1 LRFFPRYLCQAYISH
16 LRNLA
21 VLTEGNQMSG
31 ARPSPCPLLHI
42 KISHTFILNKNDWMP
57 SLYLLGLGGG
67 ILQNFLLN
75 KEIIMT
81 CSFWE

>member
-1 LRFFPRYLCQAYISH
+1 
-16 LRNLA
+16 
-21 VLTEGNQMSG
+21 
-31 ARPSPCPLLHI
+31 
-42 KISHTFILNKNDWMP
+42 MP